1 MQSRGNVA
9 FNLVLSSD
17 AASDLVDQWLPG
29 NQRWVEK
36 WDDDRMSK
44 GVFPYDD
51 KEICILA

>member
-1 MQSRGNVA
+1 MG

-17 AASDLVDQWLPG
+17 TASDLVDQWLPG